1 MPEYSSEYSKRK
13 MTAVKAMVEEI
24 KVIEQLKKEGG
35 KELLKKHGYRGNQ
48 PKMALRGLRS
58 FLVSEDDLFADLL
71 EKYESGKVSPYKLA
85 EAVRQRTEK
94 IGASEVI
101 VHSDT
106 IHHANPLEL
115 ADAFD
120 EMEPQELADFL
131 TEEYEVKGETYGDT
145 RQNTRGQSYTTRG
158 HLAQTTN
165 PRGRYKATNEFSE
178 PGLRETSAHPRGAND
193 PLMKAPEIK
202 PTTRAEA
209 KEFISTKTDIVQESR
224 ALGAFA
230 DRDVRALVD
239 KKMQDRGIILPGDT
253 VYRSDLPDETLK
265 AVRES
270 LDNPVD
276 EIELAKAFKTP
287 PRVKIVNGV
296 ARIITGGG
304 AALTVLGVVSD
315 AGEAKAGVEQIVK
328 GKSIT
333 DKLAGGMKV
342 ASGVTGLASVGVPVL
357 ALPSLLLRQGA
368 ALTQY
373 KVEEGAMPKSK
384 VSELLPTPKAV
395 MANTPTGVATLT
407 KPESDYERRRRA
419 RTGR

>member
-1 MPEYSSEYSKRK
+1 MPEYSPEYSKRK
-13 MTAVKAMVEEI
+13 MAAVRAMAEEI
-24 KVIEQLKKEGG
+24 KIIETLKKEGG
-35 KELLKKHGYRGNQ
+35 KELLKQHGYRGNQ

-58 FLVSEDDLFADLL
+58 FLVSEDNLFEDLL

-94 IGASEVI
+94 IGANEVI

-106 IHHANPLEL
+106 IHHGNPLEL
-115 ADAFD
+115 ADALD
-120 EMEPQELADFL
+120 EMEPEELSDLL

-193 PLMKAPEIK
+193 PLMKAPEVK
-202 PTTRAEA
+202 PRTRAEA
-209 KEFISTKTDIVQESR
+209 KAFLDSKADIVQESR
-224 ALGAFA
+224 ALGAYA
-230 DRDVRALVD
+230 DKDVRALAD
-239 KKMQDRGIILPGDT
+239 QKLQERGIIKPGDT

-265 AVRES
+265 AARES
-270 LDNPVD
+270 LDNVAD
-276 EIELAKAFKTP
+276 EIDLAKAFKTP

-296 ARIITGGG
+296 ARLIGYGGG
-304 AALTVLGVVSD
+304 ALTALGIVSD

-328 GKSIT
+328 SESIT

-342 ASGVTGLASVGVPVL
+342 ASGVTGLASVGAPVL
-357 ALPSLLLRQGA
+357 ALPSLLFRQGA
-368 ALTQY
+368 ALLRY
-373 KVEEGAMPKSK
+373 KPEEAAQPESIAP
-384 VSELLPTPKAV
+384 ELFPRPQSV
-395 MANTPTGVATLT
+395 MANTPSGVATLT
-407 KPESDYERRRRA
+407 EKKPRVPQLPNLR
-419 RTGR
+419 